1 MVTHRLHR
9 LAPATSSV
17 RRSRILVGS
26 VLPRLMVFR
35 LALVLAVGLLL
46 GASPCTVGAHEAT
59 PQAEVEEVPATLEIV
74 AAGLTNP
81 RGFTWGEDGTL
92 YVALAGTGGSTLPTE
107 DAPVIEVFLGF
118 YGGPSAAIARIADGC
133 PVTVAA
139 GLPSYIDGTGGVV
152 GVSDVAILG
161 GQLYATVDG
170 GGTVHGNPEQPAGLY
185 RINADGTFEVVAD
198 LSAWMRANPV
208 AERPPGD
215 DDYDGEVW
223 RLLPTADGSA
233 FWVVESNQGQVLQ
246 ITPAGEIT
254 RVADLSVGHPV
265 PTGIAPAPD
274 GGVYVGTLTAFPF
287 LDEAATVVHVAPD
300 GTVTDHW
307 TGLTAVV
314 ALAVGPDDA
323 LYALEMVTGST
334 DEDPFILPDSGRIV
348 RQTGS
353 DSLEVVAEGLN
364 FPIGLDFAPDG
375 ALHVG
380 LPALGAAPGQG
391 MIARLDLENGSASQG
406 AATPMIAPQCLA
418 VPGP

>member
-1 MVTHRLHR
+1 MSRLPT
-9 LAPATSSV
+9 LAFSLLLVVALLSAGSLAAQAQDAT
-17 RRSRILVGS
+17 
-26 VLPRLMVFR
+26 PE
-35 LALVLAVGLLL
+35 AAVG
-46 GASPCTVGAHEAT
+46 PTE
-59 PQAEVEEVPATLEIV
+59 LEIV

-81 RGFTWGEDGTL
+81 RGFTWGADGTL
-92 YVALAGTGGSTLPTE
+92 YVALAGTGGPNLPTE

-118 YGGPSAAIARIADGC
+118 YGGPSAAIARIQDGC
-133 PVTVAA
+133 PVTVAD
-139 GLPSYIDGTGGVV
+139 GLPSYVDGTGGVV
-152 GVSDVAILG
+152 GVSHVAILG

-185 RINADGTFEVVAD
+185 RINADGTFDVVAD

-223 RLLPTADGSA
+223 HLLPTADESA
-233 FWVVESNQGQVLQ
+233 FWVVESNQGQLLQ
-246 ITPAGEIT
+246 ITPAGVVT
-254 RVADLSVGHPV
+254 RVADLSAGHPV

-287 LDEAATVVHVAPD
+287 LDEAAKVIHVAPD

-323 LYALEMVTGST
+323 LYALEMVTGSIN
-334 DEDPFILPDSGRIV
+334 EDPFILPDTGRIV

-364 FPIGLDFAPDG
+364 FPIGLEVGPDG
-375 ALHVG
+375 AFYVS
-380 LPALGAAPGQG
+380 LPALGATPGQAT
-391 MIARLDLENGSASQG
+391 IARLDLEMQVRGEA
-406 AATPMIAPQCLA
+406 AATPMAGPQCLVA
-418 VPGP
+418 PSA